1 MGKILCSPPAVIL
14 LNYEEE
20 IVMDTNFIKK
30 EARTER
36 LNFALTAEEKH
47 KIMELAKNL
56 ECSASEIVRYGAL
69 KFVNELLKR

>member
-1 MGKILCSPPAVIL
+1 
-14 LNYEEE
+14 
-20 IVMDTNFIKK
+20 MDTNFLKK

-47 KIMELAKNL
+47 KIMELAKDL

-69 KFVNELLKR
+69 KFVDELLKM